1 MAVLVQGLLPAT
13 VRLAV
18 GNRQGWSTVPAEAVQ
33 PGALL
38 VVLPGDR
45 LPVDGVV
52 VEGTS
57 TLDESALTGEPL
69 PITRGPGQHLEP
81 PASSASPACLGGNL
95 AIMLSLPWFHI
106 TVKACDC
113 KVCDT
118 EWGLCRQLGSGW
130 RGELRGADNDSG
142 GPMRWCDGS
151 GGHSARGG
159 GGPGTGRARA
169 APG

>member
-1 MAVLVQGLLPAT
+1 M
-13 VRLAV
+13 RLAV

-69 PITRGPGQHLEP
+69 PVTRGPGMHH
-81 PASSASPACLGGNL
+81 N
-95 AIMLSLPWFHI
+95 SLTI
-106 TVKACDC
+106 
-113 KVCDT
+113 
-118 EWGLCRQLGSGW
+118 L
-130 RGELRGADNDSG
+130 LRCAQCAG
-142 GPMRWCDGS
+142 
-151 GGHSARGG
+151 
-159 GGPGTGRARA
+159 
-169 APG
+169 